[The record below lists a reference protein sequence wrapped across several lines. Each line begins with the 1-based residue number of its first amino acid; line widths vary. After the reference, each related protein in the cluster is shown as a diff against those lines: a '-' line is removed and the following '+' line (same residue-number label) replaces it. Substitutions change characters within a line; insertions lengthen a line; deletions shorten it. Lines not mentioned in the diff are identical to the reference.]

1 MKAKTALN
9 HLRSKLR
16 DIDINNA
23 RFSNA
28 ELLSALENSQN
39 KIITEFEN
47 NICHFTFRDNERLIL
62 PFVSLGLMSAK
73 LNGKALKYKPL
84 TTILQTPKGL
94 YLYSLNPREYKLTQ
108 DYSGVLELFVNS
120 AEVLESE
127 EDELFLDKMFLNAL
141 LYQSLA
147 FILQIETTPNSL
159 NKVVFFDDL
168 YKKECGFLRSLTNKQ
183 RERGTILTP
192 FIKV

>member
-94 YLYSLNPREYKLTQ
+94 YLYSLNPREYNL
-108 DYSGVLELFVNS
+108 
-120 AEVLESE
+120 
-127 EDELFLDKMFLNAL
+127 
-141 LYQSLA
+141 
-147 FILQIETTPNSL
+147 I
-159 NKVVFFDDL
+159 
-168 YKKECGFLRSLTNKQ
+168 
-183 RERGTILTP
+183 
-192 FIKV
+192 